1 MELRPSERIEGVA
14 IAELKAFGDER
25 GWFAESFRSE
35 WFPRNLLGPASVQP
49 LRIEG
54 RNGEGVALPS
64 STRST
69 TGIAWHGILRV
80 GLYDLRRSSP
90 TRGQGE
96 ILQLDQRQPQGLFIP
111 SGVAHGFL
119 ALTDATLTYVVNRY
133 YGGGADEYSLAWD
146 DPQLGLDWEVG
157 EGEVLVSSRDKA
169 SPRLGQLTEADLPE

>member
-14 IAELKAFGDER
+14 IAELEAFGDER

-35 WFPRNLLGPASVQP
+35 WFPDISWVQ
-49 LRIEG
+49 LQC
-54 RNGEGVALPS
+54 N
-64 STRST
+64 RSESRAGT
-69 TGIAWHGILRV
+69 VRGLHYHHQQVDYWQCLAGTLRV

-96 ILQLDQRQPQGLFIP
+96 VLQLDQRQPQGLFIP

-119 ALTDATLTYVVNRY
+119 ALTDVTLTYVVNRY
-133 YGGGADEYSLAWD
+133 YDGGTDEYSLAWD

-157 EGEVLVSSRDKA
+157 EGEVIVSSRDKA
-169 SPRLGQLTEADLPE
+169 SPRLGQLNEADLPE